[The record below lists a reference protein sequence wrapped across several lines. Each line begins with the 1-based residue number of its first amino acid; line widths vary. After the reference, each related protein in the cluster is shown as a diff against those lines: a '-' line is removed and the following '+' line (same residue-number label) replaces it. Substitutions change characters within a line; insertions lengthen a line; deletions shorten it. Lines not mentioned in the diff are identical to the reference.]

1 LYINIVLI
9 HKTTK
14 MKGLILA
21 AALALTACGTKQQN
35 IIDVQLM
42 QVDLRCSEYFM
53 EDCLTRNVDK
63 KFKIKNNFTK
73 DIRAVSF
80 KVQYLDILGDQKG
93 EKVYSSTSNAVEA
106 GDSTSVYFTS
116 FYTQYDNL
124 NYFLANTKVKN
135 IRTKTTLLSVLFA
148 DGTSIN
154 K

>member
-1 LYINIVLI
+1 
-9 HKTTK
+9 
-14 MKGLILA
+14 MKALILA
-21 AALALTACGTKQQN
+21 AALALTACGTKQQK
-35 IIDVQLM
+35 IVDVELM

-63 KFKIKNNFTK
+63 KFKIKNNFYK

-80 KVQYLDILGDQKG
+80 KVQYLDILGNQKG
-93 EKVYSSTSNAVEA
+93 EKIYNNTKSAIDV
-106 GDSTSVYFTS
+106 GDSTSVLFTS

-124 NYFLANTKVKN
+124 NYFLANTKLEN

>member
-1 LYINIVLI
+1 
-9 HKTTK
+9 
-14 MKGLILA
+14 MKALILA
-21 AALALTACGTKQQN
+21 AALALTACGTKQQK
-35 IIDVQLM
+35 IVDVELM

-63 KFKIKNNFTK
+63 KFKLKNNFYK

-80 KVQYLDILGDQKG
+80 KVQYLDILGNQKG
-93 EKVYSSTSNAVEA
+93 EKIYNNTKSAIGV
-106 GDSTSVYFTS
+106 GDSTSVFFTS

-124 NYFLANTKVKN
+124 NYFLANTKLEN